1 LGLVALVADLGA
13 AESDLVPALV
23 FGYWQVRLA
32 KVDQHARKG

>member
-1 LGLVALVADLGA
+1 MALAAADLGA

-23 FGYWQVRLA
+23 FQYWQGGLA